1 MAKTGQRDEPIQA
14 LLKEGRKFPP
24 PKEFTR
30 AARVK
35 SPAIYKEPKANPL
48 RFWEAG
54 QRAAVDE
61 ALEEDA
67 GVEAA
72 LREVV
77 RRRQAQRLRQLPR
90 SARRGPAPQ
99 QG

>member
-48 RFWEAG
+48 RFWEKQAKELRWMTPWKKT
-54 QRAAVDE
+54 QARKLPYANSPAAATPTVPDTS
-61 ALEEDA
+61 
-67 GVEAA
+67 
-72 LREVV
+72 
-77 RRRQAQRLRQLPR
+77 PH
-90 SARRGPAPQ
+90 PPPPPPPP
-99 QG
+99 